1 MLWTAFMLGLAGSLH
16 CAGMCGPL
24 TLALP
29 ATGSGPVGFIAGRLA
44 YNFGRITTYTALGV
58 VIGWLGRSLALAGV
72 QRWVSM
78 AAGIAIIAGL
88 VLSHRASG
96 AGLTAAAVRQLKN
109 ALGTVLRRRSIS
121 SLWTLGLLNGLLPC
135 GMVYA
140 AAAGAM
146 ATGGWLSGIWYMA
159 LFGLGTLPVMLG
171 ISLSGTAI
179 PVAMRLRLQQ
189 LVPISAAVVGVLLIL
204 RGMSL
209 GIPYISPDLAS
220 GTCAH
225 CH

>member
-1 MLWTAFMLGLAGSLH
+1 MLWTAFLLGLAGSLH

-29 ATGSGPVGFIAGRLA
+29 ATGSGPVGFFAGRLA
-44 YNFGRITTYTALGV
+44 YNLGRVTTYTALGSV
-58 VIGWLGRSLALAGV
+58 VGLVGHSLALAGI

-78 AAGIAIIAGL
+78 AAGSAILAG
-88 VLSHRASG
+88 VFFGQRAIGGGLAG
-96 AGLTAAAVRQLKN
+96 AGVRQLKN
-109 ALGTVLRRRSIS
+109 ALAVVLRRRSLS

-140 AAAGAM
+140 AAAGAL
-146 ATGGWLSGIWYMA
+146 AAGSWGSSIAYMV
-159 LFGLGTLPVMLG
+159 LFGAGTFPVMLG
-171 ISLSGTAI
+171 ISLSGRAI
-179 PVAMRLRLQQ
+179 PATFRIRLQQ
-189 LVPISAAVVGVLLIL
+189 LVPFSAAAVGLLLIL

-209 GIPYISPDLAS
+209 GIPYLSPTLAA
-220 GTCAH
+220 GGCVN

>member
-1 MLWTAFMLGLAGSLH
+1 LLDEATRKIMGEQAVALAKAVGYDS
-16 CAGMCGPL
+16 AG
-24 TLALP
+24 T
-29 ATGSGPVGFIAGRLA
+29 VEFVAGRLA

-96 AGLTAAAVRQLKN
+96 AGLTAAAVRQLKT

-146 ATGGWLSGIWYMA
+146 ATGGWLSGISYMA

-189 LVPISAAVVGVLLIL
+189 LVPISAAGVGVLLIL

-209 GIPYISPDLAS
+209 GIPYISPDLTS

>member
-1 MLWTAFMLGLAGSLH
+1 MLGLAGSLH

-29 ATGSGPVGFIAGRLA
+29 ATGSGPVGFITGRLA

-109 ALGTVLRRRSIS
+109 ALGTVLRKRSIS

-146 ATGGWLSGIWYMA
+146 ATGGWLSGISYMA

>member
-29 ATGSGPVGFIAGRLA
+29 ATGSGTVGFVAGRLA

-146 ATGGWLSGIWYMA
+146 ATGGWLSGISYMA

>member
-29 ATGSGPVGFIAGRLA
+29 ATGSGPVGFITGRLA

-109 ALGTVLRRRSIS
+109 ALGTVLRKRSIS

-146 ATGGWLSGIWYMA
+146 ATGGWLSGISYMA